1 MKPLLTAATIALT
14 MGLTAPMAYAENT
27 TSSRD
32 VYEAKMHEMMEDR
45 QDSMKD
51 MDLNEETQSAWDTV
65 EESWDDLTQ
74 AADENWEAAKET
86 FQENWSEFQEEW
98 DEMTADNS

>member
-1 MKPLLTAATIALT
+1 MKPLLTAATLAVV
-14 MGLTAPMAYAENT
+14 MGVTAPMAVADEATN
-27 TSSRD
+27 SRD
-32 VYEAKMHEMMEDR
+32 AYEARMHEMMEER

-51 MDLNEETQSAWDTV
+51 VDLNEETQSAWDSV

-86 FQENWSEFQEEW
+86 FQENWEEFQDEW